1 VIVYVKLHLQ
11 LGCFHF
17 LKFQGVSVGGSEWK
31 DTETFL
37 NCFKIGCK
45 QRFEMLQ
52 IGEILNQSID
62 THAKRFS
69 SPGQLL
75 QNLIF
80 SNLQF
85 RIQAKVIFYFKY
97 LELSPTATGMVE
109 AYLCEASYSV
119 PI

>member
-1 VIVYVKLHLQ
+1 
-11 LGCFHF
+11 
-17 LKFQGVSVGGSEWK
+17 VSVVVSEK
-31 DTETFL
+31 IQKHFS
-37 NCFKIGCK
+37 NRFKIGCK
-45 QRFEMLQ
+45 QRFEVLQ

-69 SPGQLL
+69 SPGQML

-80 SNLQF
+80 SHLQF

-109 AYLCEASYSV
+109 AHHLTVCQSKDGLKVAYNIRLGC
-119 PI
+119 